1 MKMTLSL
8 GLLVLTFSIQAFAFS
23 CHEPQPIIQKPI
35 QFDKERV
42 ALTRDYQR
50 HHYGI
55 DSESIAI
62 EPKMVVL
69 HWTMLPTMDIV
80 FRLFN
85 PPALPKNSPRR
96 NELPGDLNVS
106 SHFLVD
112 KDGRIYQLMPETWMA
127 RHSIGLNHYAI
138 GIENVGG
145 VDGKD
150 DLTEEQVRANAFLVC
165 YLKAKYPQIENVI
178 GHNEYLNYKNTP
190 LWLEKDPNYYTDK
203 TDPGPTFVNR
213 VKQRIAAS

>member
-1 MKMTLSL
+1 MKMPALLAWLSI
-8 GLLVLTFSIQAFAFS
+8 LLNPPAHAFS

-35 QFDKERV
+35 QFDEQRM

-55 DSESIAI
+55 DSASIAI
-62 EPKMVVL
+62 EPRLIVL

-80 FRLFN
+80 YRLFN
-85 PPALPKNSPRR
+85 PPALPANSPRR
-96 NELPGDLNVS
+96 KELPGDLNVS

-112 KDGRIYQLMPETWMA
+112 KEGQIYQLMPETWMA
-127 RHSIGLNHYAI
+127 RHTIGLNHYAI

-145 VDGKD
+145 VDGQD

-165 YLKAKYPQIENVI
+165 YLKARYPQIQAVI
-178 GHNEYLNYKNTP
+178 GHNEYLKYKNTP
-190 LWLEKDPNYYTDK
+190 LWLEKDPAYQTDK
-203 TDPGPTFVNR
+203 TDPGPTFVGK
-213 VKQRIAAS
+213 VKRRIDAS